1 MKTETDQTAVGAQ
14 VHRRVR
20 RMAGLSTDGM
30 IEMLFLAAVIAA
42 ITYLFWTTHK
52 DEPKARAACEARGGM
67 LISTRSDFYS
77 CVGKPLVAVDG
88 K

>member
-1 MKTETDQTAVGAQ
+1 MTNDTKMAAVGAQ
-14 VHRRVR
+14 VDRRFR

-30 IEMLFLAAVIAA
+30 IEILLFAAVIAA

-52 DEPKARAACEARGGM
+52 DEPQVRAACEARGGM
-67 LISTRSDFYS
+67 LISTRGAFYS
-77 CVGKPLVAVDG
+77 CVGRPLVAVDG